1 MKSVK
6 FFAVSL
12 LFATAAR
19 AEFCKGA
26 SDCQVSNLA
35 EAFAQGAV
43 AGAAAGVSVDLA
55 KQYVLPLLPS
65 FNFSTSLSN
74 DELTGLSKASVAAI
88 GSALLAKCS
97 VKDASTLSAKLAG
110 VIVGAIVGKYAQQ
123 FVSAKLAP
131 TKAK

>member
-1 MKSVK
+1 MKTLK

-12 LFATAAR
+12 LFVTAAR
-19 AEFCKGA
+19 AEFCKSA

-35 EAFAQGAV
+35 EAFVQGAA
-43 AGAAAGVSVDLA
+43 AGALAGVSVDLA

-65 FNFSTSLSN
+65 FNFSTGLSN

-88 GSALLAKCS
+88 GSTLFAKCS

-110 VIVGAIVGKYAQQ
+110 VVVGAIAGSYVQK
-123 FVSAKLAP
+123 FVVAKIASA
-131 TKAK
+131 TAK